1 MQTWNLFARV
11 LHDTRNHVD
20 TLVQRLPRPLRWHQ
34 RNTGDA
40 TAASRLYDGV
50 VNQLLAKMDG
60 LTEMNN
66 VLVIGLT
73 NRWQVIDAALLR
85 PGRFEVQ
92 IQIGYVTVQRQR
104 VCRSCALGVV
114 SVLKRVVVV
123 SSRLC
128 DVLTLPPGIQIAK
141 AGAKSSRSTRGT

>member
-1 MQTWNLFARV
+1 MREVAHGFAGAACA
-11 LHDTRNHVD
+11 
-20 TLVQRLPRPLRWHQ
+20 Q

-92 IQIGYVTVQRQR
+92 IQIG
-104 VCRSCALGVV
+104 
-114 SVLKRVVVV
+114 
-123 SSRLC
+123 
-128 DVLTLPPGIQIAK
+128 
-141 AGAKSSRSTRGT
+141 